1 MQRRRSRP
9 FLVFPGSVTP
19 ADSSSFQTGA
29 PVPETGI
36 YRVVHVSHR
45 LPHEVVILKGER
57 FPRCAK
63 CDGAVLFDLV
73 HAAPDLYQHTPHR
86 VYELPVLDD
95 EAEARQA

>member
-1 MQRRRSRP
+1 MERRRPRP
-9 FLVFPGSVTP
+9 FLVISRSGAP
-19 ADSSSFQTGA
+19 ADSHPFQTGA
-29 PVPETGI
+29 LAPETGI

-45 LPHEVVILKGER
+45 LPHEVVVLKGER

-63 CDGAVLFDLV
+63 CDDAVLFDLV

-95 EAEARQA
+95 EAEVRRA